1 MKVIITGGL
10 GFLWQRLARRLLE
23 VGDLNL
29 GDGGS
34 APIDTLILADRV
46 VPSSRSGW
54 MDSRVELVACDV
66 VDRDQLFALV
76 DRDDVSVFHLAA
88 IVSAE
93 AERDLDLALRVNI
106 DGGRNVLDAV
116 RRRIG
121 CQRVVVTSTYAVFGG
136 DLPDVCGD
144 DTKLTPQ
151 STYGMTKAVL
161 ELLVADYSRRG
172 LIDGRVARLPTVVVR
187 PGAANAAASSVASA
201 ILREPLAGRP
211 YRVLGVPA
219 PDRLDRIVQE
229 TADAL
234 FSDPS

>member
-10 GFLWQRLARRLLE
+10 GFLGQRLARRLLE
-23 VGDLNL
+23 VGELNL

-136 DLPDVCGD
+136 DLP
-144 DTKLTPQ
+144 
-151 STYGMTKAVL
+151 
-161 ELLVADYSRRG
+161 
-172 LIDGRVARLPTVVVR
+172 
-187 PGAANAAASSVASA
+187 
-201 ILREPLAGRP
+201 
-211 YRVLGVPA
+211 
-219 PDRLDRIVQE
+219 
-229 TADAL
+229 
-234 FSDPS
+234 